1 MALLHAAA
9 GTILTRYEKEKD
21 SRVYLEI
28 DVDPVS
34 LL

>member
-1 MALLHAAA
+1 MGPLHSAARA
-9 GTILTRYEKEKD
+9 MLNHYEKGRD
-21 SRVYLEI
+21 FRVYLEI

>member
-1 MALLHAAA
+1 MGPLHHAARSM
-9 GTILTRYEKEKD
+9 LDHYEKGRD

>member
-1 MALLHAAA
+1 MGSLHSAARN
-9 GTILTRYEKEKD
+9 ILDQYENGKD
-21 SRVYLEI
+21 AQVYLEI